1 MTSVAASVKNH
12 EQMTDGVTARD
23 RDIRRGRK
31 KREEMRRVK
40 MGVGTGKGKK
50 KNITVVTI
58 EIDSLPQSEL
68 SSFSLSNLLT
78 LFLPFLLLLLS

>member
-1 MTSVAASVKNH
+1 
-12 EQMTDGVTARD
+12 MTDGVTARD

-31 KREEMRRVK
+31 KKEEMRRVK
-40 MGVGTGKGKK
+40 MGVGTGK

-68 SSFSLSNLLT
+68 SSFSLSNLVT